1 MLKFCNKPA
10 HPTSLSFLLPPT
22 PFNLNTY
29 QLNRGKNSQS
39 CNWTPMESAQNYLN
53 NATYWLPQTLIL
65 LPSRSL
71 NSKKQT
77 KFHRLK
83 VTLPSVKIETTFLAV
98 VSSSLSVMALSSKSY
113 TPSEKQVRKS
123 YPFESIHQNCY
134 GLMYT
139 TYTFTTPLLSTPTL
153 IQTLS
158 IHPLH
163 SIIILYFNGHS
174 HFWDHV

>member
-1 MLKFCNKPA
+1 MQSNADGIRPKLLEQRDILI
-10 HPTSLSFLLPPT
+10 TSNIDIVAIQESKLQKADKIPLIEGYATICKDRNNILGGGLL
-22 PFNLNTY
+22 FFV
-29 QLNRGKNSQS
+29 RK
-39 CNWTPMESAQNYLN
+39 
-53 NATYWLPQTLIL
+53 
-65 LPSRSL
+65 
-71 NSKKQT
+71 
-77 KFHRLK
+77 
-83 VTLPSVKIETTFLAV
+83 
-98 VSSSLSVMALSSKSY
+98 ALFSKSY
-113 TPSEKQVRKS
+113 TPSKKQVRKS

>member
-1 MLKFCNKPA
+1 MLKFCNNPA

-22 PFNLNTY
+22 PFNLNIY

-39 CNWTPMESAQNYLN
+39 CNWMSMESAQNYLN
-53 NATYWLPQTLIL
+53 NATYWLP
-65 LPSRSL
+65 
-71 NSKKQT
+71 QT

-113 TPSEKQVRKS
+113 TPSQKQVRKS

-163 SIIILYFNGHS
+163 SIIILYFNGHL